1 MEIQDPQWSE
11 TITRVLFKKRMI
23 YPGAGGGG
31 TLEGSLGA
39 GVPLSP
45 SNPEHVE
52 DKMILSFRFP
62 VFVTQSPRL
71 FSLSSR
77 NALPDFGEDV
87 NTIEAS

>member
-1 MEIQDPQWSE
+1 
-11 TITRVLFKKRMI
+11 MI
-23 YPGAGGGG
+23 YRGAGGGGG

-62 VFVTQSPRL
+62 VFLTQSNSRQ

-77 NALPDFGEDV
+77 NARPVLGEDV

>member
-1 MEIQDPQWSE
+1 M
-11 TITRVLFKKRMI
+11 KRN
-23 YPGAGGGG
+23 YHQGTVRKTHDLSWGRGGGGG

>member
-1 MEIQDPQWSE
+1 
-11 TITRVLFKKRMI
+11 MI
-23 YPGAGGGG
+23 LSWGKGGGGGGGG
-31 TLEGSLGA
+31 TLKRSLGA

-62 VFVTQSPRL
+62 VFVTQSPSRQ

-77 NALPDFGEDV
+77 NTLPVLGEEV

>member
-1 MEIQDPQWSE
+1 M
-11 TITRVLFKKRMI
+11 
-23 YPGAGGGG
+23 GGGG
-31 TLEGSLGA
+31 GGALEGSLGA
-39 GVPLSP
+39 GVSLSP

-62 VFVTQSPRL
+62 VYVTQSPSRQ

-77 NALPDFGEDV
+77 NALPVLGEGV

>member
-1 MEIQDPQWSE
+1 MGLAKGWCGEREGGYAFPFSA
-11 TITRVLFKKRMI
+11 
-23 YPGAGGGG
+23 AGGGG

-62 VFVTQSPRL
+62 VFVTQSP
-71 FSLSSR
+71 SR
-77 NALPDFGEDV
+77 
-87 NTIEAS
+87 

>member
-1 MEIQDPQWSE
+1 
-11 TITRVLFKKRMI
+11 MI

-31 TLEGSLGA
+31 TLEGSFCA

-62 VFVTQSPRL
+62 VFVTQSPSRQ
-71 FSLSSR
+71 FSLWSR
-77 NALPDFGEDV
+77 NARPVLGEDV
-87 NTIEAS
+87 NMVEAS